1 MSSDRALFEI
11 KTLGEI
17 AFHKMGGTP
26 STANESYWE
35 TGDLLWA
42 TPGDLGKGEV
52 IRIHDTARK
61 ITAAGLAVRNAALFP
76 TGTVLLSTTATIGNI
91 GLATCPIYCNQQITA
106 IVPNEKVESEYLAY
120 WFLRSKAE
128 LMRLG
133 GTSTATHINQKNLAT
148 LRVPVPPLPE
158 QRRIVDLLSRAE
170 GIVRLRR
177 EAEKKAAELIPALF
191 LNLFGDPATNPK
203 GWPVDKLDAVAKII
217 SGATKGRRF
226 DPSEAIELPYMR
238 VANVKDGHLDLAEI
252 KTIAVKRGEV
262 EKYRLQPGDLLMTEG
277 GDPDKLGRGAL
288 WSGEIETCLHQ
299 NHIFKVRADRS
310 RLLPEY
316 LCELVGSRYG
326 KAYFLRVAK
335 KTTGIAT
342 INRTQLG
349 GFPVVVPPL
358 DRQAEFVE
366 KFAAVRSIQSQQSAA
381 TAKAQAAFDALLAR
395 CFSPDSVNAA
405 GGVA

>member
-1 MSSDRALFEI
+1 MTFPTSQ
-11 KTLGEI
+11 LGDVCQT
-17 AFHKMGGTP
+17 FSGGTP
-26 STANESYWE
+26 SRTKADFFGGGVPW
-35 TGDLLWA
+35 
-42 TPGDLGKGEV
+42 V
-52 IRIHDTARK
+52 K
-61 ITAAGLAVRNAALFP
+61 ITDMLQ
-76 TGTVLLSTTATIGNI
+76 GTVLTTDESLSEAGIANSSAKVLPKGTVLISIFATIGRTAVLGI
-91 GLATCPIYCNQQITA
+91 EAATNQA
-106 IVPNEKVESEYLAY
+106 IAGVVPKDTSKLDSDYLRY
-120 WFLRSKAE
+120 FLDSKHGE
-128 LMRLG
+128 LNRAARG
-133 GTSTATHINQKNLAT
+133 VAQPNINQGI
-148 LRVPVPPLPE
+148 LRGLEIPILPLPE
-158 QRRIVDLLSRAE
+158 QRRIVDILSRAD

-191 LNLFGDPATNPK
+191 MDMFGDPATNPK
-203 GWPVDKLDAVAKII
+203 GWPVEKLDSVARII

-238 VANVKDGHLDLAEI
+238 VANVKDGYLDLSEI
-252 KTIAVKRGEV
+252 KTITVKRGEV
-262 EKYRLQPGDLLMTEG
+262 EKYRLLPGDLLMTEG

-349 GFPVVVPPL
+349 GFPVVVPTL
-358 DRQAEFVE
+358 GRQNEFVE
-366 KFAAVRSIQSQQSAA
+366 KFGAIRSIQSQQSSA
-381 TAKAQAAFDALLAR
+381 TAKAQAAFDALLAQA
-395 CFSPDSVNAA
+395 FAA
-405 GGVA
+405 TI

>member
-1 MSSDRALFEI
+1 MTTIRSLAELADVFNG
-11 KTLGEI
+11 K
-17 AFHKMGGTP
+17 TP
-26 STANESYWE
+26 SKDEQRAEGHPVLKIKDVSW
-35 TGDLLWA
+35 TGDFKGKFESFVEPSLA
-42 TPGDLGKGEV
+42 TKHQSRWISSGDSLILNAAHNADYVASKMFFAGASVEGALPTGEWLIV
-52 IRIHDTARK
+52 RAKSDLVLPAYLNFWLRSASARK
-61 ITAAGLAVRNAALFP
+61 AIKFLVKGIHLYPKDVAALS
-76 TGTVLLSTTATIGNI
+76 V
-91 GLATCPIYCNQQITA
+91 PI
-106 IVPNEKVESEYLAY
+106 
-120 WFLRSKAE
+120 RS
-128 LMRLG
+128 
-133 GTSTATHINQKNLAT
+133 
-148 LRVPVPPLPE
+148 LPE
-158 QRRIVDLLSRAE
+158 QRRIVDLLSRAD

-191 LNLFGDPATNPK
+191 LDMFGDPATNPK
-203 GWPVDKLDAVAKII
+203 GWPVARLDAVAQII

-238 VANVKDGHLDLAEI
+238 VANVKDGHLDLTEI

-262 EKYRLQPGDLLMTEG
+262 DKYRLLPGDLLMTEG

-310 RLLPEY
+310 SLLPEY

-326 KAYFLRVAK
+326 KAYFFRVAK

-358 DRQAEFVE
+358 DRQQEFGE
-366 KFAAVRSIQSQQSAA
+366 KLGAVRSIQSQQSTA
-381 TAKAQAAFDALLAR
+381 TAKAQATFDALLAR
-395 CFSPDSVNAA
+395 VFNQ
-405 GGVA
+405 

>member
-1 MSSDRALFEI
+1 MWPVARLPDVAEIIMGQSPPGDTYNETSDGLPFFQGKAEF
-11 KTLGEI
+11 GEVSPTPKKWCNSPKKI
-17 AFHKMGGTP
+17 A
-26 STANESYWE
+26 E
-35 TGDLLWA
+35 TGDILMSVRAPVGPTNLA
-42 TPGDLGKGEV
+42 NTQCCIG
-52 IRIHDTARK
+52 R
-61 ITAAGLAVRNAALFP
+61 GLAAIRAKEEVLDPGYLRFALRQAEPKLASMGQGSTFAA
-76 TGTVLLSTTATIGNI
+76 IGRAE
-91 GLATCPIYCNQQITA
+91 LATT
-106 IVPNEKVESEYLAY
+106 S
-120 WFLRSKAE
+120 FL
-128 LMRLG
+128 L
-133 GTSTATHINQKNLAT
+133 
-148 LRVPVPPLPE
+148 PPLPE

-238 VANVKDGHLDLAEI
+238 VANVKDGHLDLTEI

-349 GFPVVVPPL
+349 GFPIVVPPL
-358 DRQAEFVE
+358 SRQTEFVE
-366 KFAAVRSIQSQQSAA
+366 KFSAVRSIQSQQSAA
-381 TAKAQAAFDALLAR
+381 TAKALATFDALLAR
-395 CFSPDSVNAA
+395 CFSPDLA
-405 GGVA
+405 GGY